1 MTPRRFSKSDYE
13 VLANFRYR
21 LRRFLRFGEDAA
33 RQHGITPQQ
42 HQLLLAIKG
51 YPGREWATL
60 SELADRLQLRHH
72 SVVGIVDRT
81 VRAGLVTRTAD
92 ARDRRMVDVRL
103 TPAGEHVLDELTV
116 AHRDELQRMSATFKA
131 LLAVL
136 GEDGSTEGSP

>member
-1 MTPRRFSKSDYE
+1 MTIRRFSKSDYD
-13 VLANFRYR
+13 VLAHFRYE
-21 LRRFLRFGEDAA
+21 LRRFLRFGENAA

-92 ARDRRMVDVRL
+92 VRDRRMVDVRL
-103 TPAGEHVLDELTV
+103 TPTGEQVLAELTAV
-116 AHRDELQRMSATFKA
+116 HRQELQRMSSTFKA
-131 LLAVL
+131 LMTVL
-136 GEDGSTEGSP
+136 DEDPSRQ